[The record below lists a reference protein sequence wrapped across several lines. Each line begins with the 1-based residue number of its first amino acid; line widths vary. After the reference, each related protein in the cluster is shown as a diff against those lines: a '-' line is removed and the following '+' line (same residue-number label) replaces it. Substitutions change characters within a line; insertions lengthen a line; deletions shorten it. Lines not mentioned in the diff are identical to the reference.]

1 MKKNLIFI
9 MFLLLIFFI
18 SYESYFQEPKDNSL
32 DTLLIKNIQN
42 YTEFF
47 RSFYSEKP
55 LIVMSVISISFL
67 VLTILYAPFIG
78 PFFVLLTSS
87 LIGSIKTILLCSFII
102 TISYT
107 FSFIISKFIIN
118 NFIRSRKFD
127 KKMKIVTQSF
137 ENDGWVYLLS
147 TRFSGVIPA
156 IVINTAMGLTKIPTW
171 QFYLVTQIG
180 TLPHIIIYSI
190 AGTQILDIKSTRDL
204 ISPSFLIIMLV
215 LSISPI
221 ILKIIG
227 DYLLKK
233 HNYKKKKTLL

>member
-9 MFLLLIFFI
+9 MILLFIFLI
-18 SYESYFQEPKDNSL
+18 SYASYFQEPKENSL

-42 YTEFF
+42 YTDFF

-67 VLTILYAPFIG
+67 LLTILYFPFIG

-87 LIGSIKTILLCSFII
+87 LIGSIKTILLCSVII

-107 FSFIISKFIIN
+107 FSFIISRFIIN
-118 NFIRSRKFD
+118 NFIRNKNND
-127 KKMKIVTQSF
+127 KKIKIITQSF
-137 ENDGWVYLLS
+137 EKDGWVYLLS

-204 ISPSFLIIMLV
+204 VSPNFLIIMLF

-227 DYLLKK
+227 EYLLKK
-233 HNYKKKKTLL
+233 PITKKNKTLF